1 MNRLAVLLVIG
12 TCESPMSCFGDYGTP
27 QGPSTQSVCPPTD
40 PPTYDNFGRTFME
53 SYCTECHDS
62 AKTGE
67 MRQDAPATI
76 DFDTLASLRMWTS
89 QIDKQAAF
97 GPKGM
102 NDLMPPEGNPAPSD
116 DERRRLGEFI
126 ACEVA
131 K

>member
-1 MNRLAVLLVIG
+1 MNRLAVLFVIG
-12 TCESPMSCFGDYGTP
+12 TCESPAGCIGEGTP
-27 QGPSTQSVCPPTD
+27 QGTFTQSVCPPTD

-62 AKTGE
+62 AKTGA

-76 DFDTLASLRMWTS
+76 DFDTLANLRMWTS

-102 NDLMPPEGNPAPSD
+102 NKLMPPEGNPSPTD
-116 DERRRLGEFI
+116 DERRRLGELI

>member
-1 MNRLAVLLVIG
+1 MSPRFLALALIAACGGGADEG
-12 TCESPMSCFGDYGTP
+12 TFTRSSC
-27 QGPSTQSVCPPTD
+27 PTID

-62 AKTGE
+62 AKSGV
-67 MRQDAPATI
+67 MRQDAPPTI
-76 DFDTLASLRMWTS
+76 DFDSLALLRMWTS
-89 QIDKQAAF
+89 QIDKQAAI
-97 GPKGM
+97 GPAAS
-102 NDLMPPEGNPAPSD
+102 NRLMPPANNPTPTD